1 MFDFYFIARIICQIK
16 YDENQ
21 TSILANNCSIVQKH
35 LAEFCEGMLV
45 KVDPKID
52 FHLFEFPNDG
62 LINPVKLCS
71 ADDIKPYTTNLIKLR
86 AELLNRLNHINKNN
100 YLNFYDG
107 IGFYIAFKLK
117 GHDHWLYNFCEASDY
132 MSNMNPEGTGHF
144 EIKGYSPYIENE
156 IIDTIYKYGNYEE
169 GFMVYY
175 IEGDHDIYESA
186 VPDFI
191 IPELFT
197 DEWYEVDSALR
208 NKFGKNYHKNAANKL
223 KKSTKSKWKSN
234 DTLHKTKDLITGNE
248 NKADSEFFNKLNAQL
263 GFTKRENPVYNTVIE
278 VVLRRLDFIIEQ
290 EKMSFSK
297 YNPAIN
303 NYLGYFD
310 LSSPYGAYETNAYGL
325 VHNIMC
331 NENIYS
337 IFLNERCSKMLQQ
350 MLEEE
355 PAGIFGLNE
364 EDEDYEQIQYEF
376 LNRIYADSII
386 FIGRKLLSLGYE
398 LSKEYATYLEDR

>member
-1 MFDFYFIARIICQIK
+1 
-16 YDENQ
+16 
-21 TSILANNCSIVQKH
+21 
-35 LAEFCEGMLV
+35 
-45 KVDPKID
+45 
-52 FHLFEFPNDG
+52 
-62 LINPVKLCS
+62 
-71 ADDIKPYTTNLIKLR
+71 
-86 AELLNRLNHINKNN
+86 
-100 YLNFYDG
+100 
-107 IGFYIAFKLK
+107 
-117 GHDHWLYNFCEASDY
+117 
-132 MSNMNPEGTGHF
+132 
-144 EIKGYSPYIENE
+144 
-156 IIDTIYKYGNYEE
+156 
-169 GFMVYY
+169 MVYY

-248 NKADSEFFNKLNAQL
+248 NKADTEFFNKLNTQL

-290 EKMSFSK
+290 EKMSLSK
-297 YNPAIN
+297 NNPAIN

-386 FIGRKLLSLGYE
+386 FIGRKLLSHGYE
-398 LSKEYATYLEDR
+398 LSKEYPTYLEDR